1 MVAFGNC
8 YNIVVENMS
17 FFNEADGRVV
27 SYEVGVVKPEQE
39 IFKIFVDK
47 YNLEPSEC
55 VFIDDRAD
63 NIEASIRAGMSGIV
77 FKDIEQVL
85 LELDNI
91 LGTELEI

>member
-1 MVAFGNC
+1 MERFLSTWTYIELVLA
-8 YNIVVENMS
+8 I
-17 FFNEADGRVV
+17 
-27 SYEVGVVKPEQE
+27 